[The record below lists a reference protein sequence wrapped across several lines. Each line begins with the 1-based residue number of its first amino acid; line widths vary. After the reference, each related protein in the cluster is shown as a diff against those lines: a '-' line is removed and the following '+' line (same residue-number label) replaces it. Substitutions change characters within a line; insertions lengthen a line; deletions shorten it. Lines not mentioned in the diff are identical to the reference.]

1 MWKSKN
7 RILLE
12 QIDFLRAQVAQLQNY
27 VLMTGAAPMASPFA
41 KIAEEPGVV
50 WDGAPIKDIAT
61 EAQRMYTTELEEDI
75 EYQLQEGHI
84 GEAEAKRLMREAG
97 AIADDIEAL

>member
-27 VLMTGAAPMASPFA
+27 VLMSGAAPIEVPR
-41 KIAEEPGVV
+41 PGSDGPSSA
-50 WDGAPIKDIAT
+50 WDGAPLKDIGA
-61 EAQRMYTTELEEDI
+61 EAQRMYSTELEEDI
-75 EYQLQEGHI
+75 EYQLQEGII
-84 GEAEAKRLMREAG
+84 GEAEAKRLLTEAG
-97 AIADDIEAL
+97 AIADDIELM